1 MKRTA
6 LILMS
11 AVVLFAACN
20 NQPAENDELSPLPM
34 KVYKGNYCM
43 ELTTGE
49 NVPVIDSNVLD
60 VQNEYNLAWPDM
72 TLLGEEV
79 QKELIMLAFND
90 GESSTLEEAGK
101 KFLSHTWMEDD
112 DYFLVLKS
120 KRIDS
125 VHVYPHNYASVK
137 GTVRQDGNLLHFSVN
152 TENNVAFA
160 AHGTYGWN
168 TLIVDR
174 TTEKVVRLVDMMD
187 TVGLGKVLIR
197 ALNELPVNK
206 ENGNT
211 TECLFDEFKQS
222 LPQPDGFYLD
232 STRSQ
237 LGVYYN
243 IYNAQPYACG
253 MLFVDMPIDWLKN
266 QVTLTAYGK
275 EILGIKEDK

>member
-1 MKRTA
+1 
-6 LILMS
+6 
-11 AVVLFAACN
+11 
-20 NQPAENDELSPLPM
+20 
-34 KVYKGNYCM
+34 
-43 ELTTGE
+43 
-49 NVPVIDSNVLD
+49 
-60 VQNEYNLAWPDM
+60 
-72 TLLGEEV
+72 
-79 QKELIMLAFND
+79 
-90 GESSTLEEAGK
+90 
-101 KFLSHTWMEDD
+101 
-112 DYFLVLKS
+112 
-120 KRIDS
+120 
-125 VHVYPHNYASVK
+125 
-137 GTVRQDGNLLHFSVN
+137 
-152 TENNVAFA
+152 
-160 AHGTYGWN
+160 
-168 TLIVDR
+168 VDI
-174 TTEKVVRLVDMMD
+174 MD
-187 TVGLGKVLIR
+187 TVGLGTVLIR

>member
-20 NQPAENDELSPLPM
+20 NQPAENDELFPLPL

-112 DYFLVLKS
+112 DYFQVLKS

-125 VHVYPHNYASVK
+125 VRVYPHNYASVK

-187 TVGLGKVLIR
+187 TVGLGTVLIR